1 VVAELMRTVA
11 GLALMLLLSGC
22 DSGGEGP
29 VALRGFRPGPAPDSL
44 AHGERIF
51 NTYCSSCHGLH
62 GTGQGL
68 GPPLLD
74 TLYLAGRLPDQAIY
88 EAVERGV
95 KQTHWNYGAMPK
107 TPRVRRGDVEEI
119 IPYLHWLQQRA
130 GIGTR
135 TAPQAG
141 S

>member
-1 VVAELMRTVA
+1 MA
-11 GLALMLLLSGC
+11 GLALMLQLSGC

-29 VALRGFRPGPAPDSL
+29 VALRGFRPGPAPASL
-44 AHGERIF
+44 ARGERIF
-51 NTYCSSCHGLH
+51 NTYCSSCHGQH

-74 TLYLAGRLPDQAIY
+74 TLYLPGRLSDTAIY
-88 EAVERGV
+88 QAVEQGV

-107 TPRVRRGDVEEI
+107 TPRVRRRDVEEI
-119 IPYLHWLQQRA
+119 IPYLRWLQERS
-130 GIGTR
+130 GVGNR
-135 TAPQAG
+135 TPPKEG